1 MKMKTCFIVFYVDL
15 RRVVDFNYGHFANF
29 ANAEMTFKPHWRPS
43 TIVSIDKEYI
53 YIIGLRYMTSGY
65 TPICSRE
72 NTRRPIYVVQFVKY
86 ELKAHVTA
94 NIPEQSF
101 DLVPQLN

>member
-1 MKMKTCFIVFYVDL
+1 
-15 RRVVDFNYGHFANF
+15 
-29 ANAEMTFKPHWRPS
+29 
-43 TIVSIDKEYI
+43 
-53 YIIGLRYMTSGY
+53 MTSGY